1 MKVDNRRSCPVR
13 NVYRCRFD
21 YIVVN
26 SYEDFL
32 NLLPWVNTC
41 RVVAD
46 RDSRKPRACVLGF
59 NRVKSLHYF
68 LYLRSFLQTNSRV
81 SYSAV
86 MRKLLIKILA
96 GCILCMPLF
105 SITPLKADPAEL
117 TEADLALAAEQ
128 AAAQGKEVVSVTKT
142 GEVVGGFVIGAFTT
156 ITYSFTITITFADG
170 GTMTIQYFV
179 TQRVPT
185 PGYDENYH

>member
-1 MKVDNRRSCPVR
+1 
-13 NVYRCRFD
+13 
-21 YIVVN
+21 
-26 SYEDFL
+26 
-32 NLLPWVNTC
+32 
-41 RVVAD
+41 
-46 RDSRKPRACVLGF
+46 
-59 NRVKSLHYF
+59 
-68 LYLRSFLQTNSRV
+68 
-81 SYSAV
+81 
-86 MRKLLIKILA
+86 
-96 GCILCMPLF
+96 MPLF